1 MVIISSVIT
10 LLVTVLCE
18 FAVVPYTR
26 YHGVRLLL
34 AGVVCM
40 RSAPYLRALHHVQ
53 VLQLTTFKRDGPDV
67 TTLFDWTAH
76 EVEPTVLI

>member
-26 YHGVRLLL
+26 YHGVSLLL
-34 AGVVCM
+34 AEVVCLW
-40 RSAPYLRALHHVQ
+40 SAPYLRALHPVQ
-53 VLQLTTFKRDGPDV
+53 FLQLTTFERNGPDV
-67 TTLFDWTAH
+67 AALFDWTSH
-76 EVEPTVLI
+76 ESEPAVLI